1 MVQDYEHL
9 TSPHWL
15 LQPEPRW
22 VQAVYLGWVTFE
34 CQRALSRRLSLC
46 ILQTA
51 VAVHFSLKMINIL
64 ANYQSTG
71 THSSMGDGNQEIVIW
86 RTRSFWLWYYFA
98 LISFHLADAYLLF
111 NLPAVLAIRLFY
123 AFIYLS
129 GLWHEGP
136 TEVKR
141 CFSQGS
147 FGCRNLSFHNLPTV
161 NQTALSLLLS
171 ERNLKSHI
179 ISEIIAWQC
188 WILTNSSPL
197 SLALL
202 EQNTWSS
209 HGIPQLICMFSS
221 VIGVFLTDPWIH
233 VYAYFYKNSLLT
245 FLILKCPF
253 SFFLSCKKM

>member
-15 LQPEPRW
+15 LQPEPGW

-46 ILQTA
+46 ILQAA
-51 VAVHFSLKMINIL
+51 VAVHFSLKMINVR
-64 ANYQSTG
+64 ANYQRTG
-71 THSSMGDGNQEIVIW
+71 THSSIGDGNQEIVIW

-111 NLPAVLAIRLFY
+111 NLPAVLAVRLFY

-129 GLWHEGP
+129 GLWHTGP

-141 CFSQGS
+141 CFSQGC

-161 NQTALSLLLS
+161 NQTALSSVPPLIPQ
-171 ERNLKSHI
+171 KSQ
-179 ISEIIAWQC
+179 ISHY
-188 WILTNSSPL
+188 LRDNSVTMLNFNQLESSQSYWVIWNGRQAEAMAFHNSFVC
-197 SLALL
+197 SLQLL
-202 EQNTWSS
+202 ECVLLI
-209 HGIPQLICMFSS
+209 HGSM
-221 VIGVFLTDPWIH
+221 VFP
-233 VYAYFYKNSLLT
+233 T
-245 FLILKCPF
+245 FIKIVC
-253 SFFLSCKKM
+253 SYYSWY